1 MISDL
6 YNDTN
11 KIQFFIIAHFF
22 ILLLYIYISIIIVNY
37 LDASQQYIIMER
49 SLVSRKKKNAF

>member
-11 KIQFFIIAHFF
+11 KIQSFIIAHFF